1 MTKAAY
7 TIMGYTVTTAEQA
20 RSVMM
25 VAILKGDQ
33 RIAEQ
38 CRAVIAKFEA

>member
-1 MTKAAY
+1 MQAF

-20 RSVMM
+20 RSILM
-25 VAILKGDQ
+25 VAALKGDK

-38 CRAVIAKFEA
+38 CMAVIKKFES

>member
-1 MTKAAY
+1 MTF
-7 TIMGYTVTTAEQA
+7 TIMGYTITNAEQA
-20 RSVMM
+20 RSVLM
-25 VAILKGDQ
+25 VATLKGDK